1 MDEYDFYP
9 PKPELVEHQPKSS
22 LSLTIFS
29 MVMFVLAFVLIFDDS
44 LNFILYLLVVLLF
57 HELGHFAM
65 MKLFGY
71 ENVRMLF
78 VPLMGAFVQG
88 KKNEFSQKQSFIVT
102 VMGPLPGVLV
112 GAILM
117 WYGNVLHLDWLV
129 ELSSLFLLLN
139 LINLLPLDPL
149 DGGQLFKLYVR
160 SHYELF
166 LMIFALISSLAII
179 GIGFWLGSYLIMIF
193 GFFMAFR
200 VRALQ
205 KQFAMHKE
213 LKEDEINIATSYK
226 LLSNKDFVK
235 IREVVLTHTPQL
247 RRFIDEVPADES
259 DPIIA
264 SQVNNVLITPIK
276 KDASFLFKLIILILW
291 LAAFAV
297 PVLLYY
303 SLDATWIQSVIHFN
317 Q

>member
-44 LNFILYLLVVLLF
+44 LNFILYLLIVLLF

-205 KQFAMHKE
+205 KQFVMHKE

-226 LLSNKDFVK
+226 GLTNKDFVK
-235 IREVVLTHTPQL
+235 IKEVVLTHTPQL

-276 KDASFLFKLIILILW
+276 SDASFLFKLIILILW

-297 PVLLYY
+297 PFLLYY